1 MTLLRRPPEP
11 TSPRMDRRPIAGGS
25 EGTSN
30 CHTHCARF
38 LAQCATRVSSG
49 IFLRRSRGGPEPVG
63 GIALVTCADDDL
75 SRLSSPAPTRSPMLT
90 PYRARA
96 AATSPDSA
104 GAGYPGA
111 LAGSHSRPGTSRTTR
126 PAAACAG
133 PGTPDRPCLP
143 ARPGARASSAGAP
156 KRSAPQ
162 LRTLAARCAGWPRQT
177 GRPGPAPRPRE
188 AAATGPDAGPGPRDP
203 GTATHLAP
211 NATAAQLPE
220 LRLPL
225 RGSGILPAG
234 DLCWPRY
241 REARAWLRLSRI
253 TPRGRRVRSPGRLR
267 NRPWRTSR
275 RRSLLVPD
283 VIIGL
288 HSVETAGSPAA
299 AAESGG
305 PSRTGTSRSGRAFR
319 RVRCR
324 RRRSGCRA

>member
-1 MTLLRRPPEP
+1 
-11 TSPRMDRRPIAGGS
+11 
-25 EGTSN
+25 
-30 CHTHCARF
+30 
-38 LAQCATRVSSG
+38 
-49 IFLRRSRGGPEPVG
+49 
-63 GIALVTCADDDL
+63 
-75 SRLSSPAPTRSPMLT
+75 MLT

-111 LAGSHSRPGTSRTTR
+111 SAGSHSRPGTSRTTR

-162 LRTLAARCAGWPRQT
+162 LRTLAARCAGWPRKT

-203 GTATHLAP
+203 GTAMHLAP
-211 NATAAQLPE
+211 NATADQLPE

-253 TPRGRRVRSPGRLR
+253 TPRGRTGCSPRRAPMHKHTVGQSHAGAHRGGKLRHARLIIAR
-267 NRPWRTSR
+267 GAAV
-275 RRSLLVPD
+275 RRSSS
-283 VIIGL
+283 GL
-288 HSVETAGSPAA
+288 HGAL
-299 AAESGG
+299 AECSRSDIMGG
-305 PSRTGTSRSGRAFR
+305 CCATYCCATPFGTSVLSPRQDV
-319 RVRCR
+319 VR
-324 RRRSGCRA
+324 